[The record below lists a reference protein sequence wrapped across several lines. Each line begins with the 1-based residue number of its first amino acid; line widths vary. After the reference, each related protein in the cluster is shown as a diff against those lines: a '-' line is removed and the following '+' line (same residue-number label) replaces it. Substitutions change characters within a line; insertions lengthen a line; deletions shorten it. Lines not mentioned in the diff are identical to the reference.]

1 MKVHVLIF
9 CLFEVY
15 FSFGQQNLQK
25 DFKPLKSTGILPE
38 IFTNDIKETIKT
50 DLNDLGIEDKDK
62 KIKST
67 YYTAVNY
74 EIEKQVKSG
83 NTLINDEVTVYIN
96 EIVDIILKN
105 QPELR
110 KKIKVYTSKSPV
122 VNAFCYDKGYLFV
135 NSALVAHAKS
145 EAELAYVLCHEI
157 SHYTKQHN
165 ISDYVHTQKMEKSV
179 EGKNNKD
186 LFLERCQY
194 SKAQESEADIEGFNL
209 LGQTNYD
216 LNDAA
221 NTFDF
226 LQYSHLPFELVEFKK
241 TFLESEKFKIPDYY
255 LLKEVAPIK
264 DNSNEDDS
272 EHTHPNT
279 TKRKKVIQ
287 ELIAQKENSGR
298 VKFELGEKKFKY
310 IRDLARF
317 ELCRLLLVNRDYTG
331 AFYSSYVLA
340 QQYPENLFLIQTMSK
355 SLYAMSLYRASY
367 LRYNKDS
374 YLDGPIHY
382 LEVESYPQQ
391 FYYLTNK
398 MPDNEWNLMT
408 LNYVYRSKKKFNND
422 YVLTVVSDSLF
433 NLIRYANCDLEG
445 FSKLGI
451 VNVNANKDTT
461 RYYKKIFADLFE
473 NDKEFCQK
481 FPKTV
486 GQEILIPY
494 TPKSYNVNKFSKK
507 LRTIDSISIVMSL
520 EPFYIIYN
528 ENDNQIDYMES
539 DNRQKELVE
548 YIKTCAA
555 KKNFKLIVLDPGLI
569 NSSEVDKMNDFS
581 VVNDWLNERSDGSD
595 NEKSRVPVFS
605 VDEIIDVTKKY
616 GTSHVLKTGFVI
628 LKQKRYNGYVFYTV
642 IYDFKQ
648 NKEVYVQQEFFRG
661 IPSKNEAENKI
672 CNLFHEL
679 KTGVRILENPKS
691 KK

>member
-1 MKVHVLIF
+1 MKIF
-9 CLFEVY
+9 AFFFLLFFWC
-15 FSFGQQNLQK
+15 FSFGQQNLQI
-25 DFKPLKSTGILPE
+25 DFKPLKSKGTLPE

-50 DLNDLGIEDKDK
+50 DLNDLSVDDKDK
-62 KIKST
+62 KIKSS

-83 NTLINDEVTVYIN
+83 NTLINDEITVYIN
-96 EIVDIILKN
+96 EIVDIILKK

-110 KKIKVYTSKSPV
+110 KKIKVYTSKSTV

-135 NSALVAHAKS
+135 NSALIAHTKS
-145 EAELAYVLCHEI
+145 EAELAFVLCHEI

-194 SKAQESEADIEGFNL
+194 SKTQESEADIEGFKL
-209 LGQTNYD
+209 FEETNY
-216 LNDAA
+216 NFTDAV
-221 NTFDF
+221 NVFEF
-226 LQYSHLPFELVEFKK
+226 LQYSHLPFELIEFKK
-241 TFLESEKFKIPDYY
+241 SFFESDKFKIPDYY
-255 LLKEVAPIK
+255 FLKEFAPIRN
-264 DNSNEDDS
+264 NSNEDDT

-279 TKRKKVIQ
+279 AKRKKAI
-287 ELIAQKENSGR
+287 EDLIAQKQNVGK
-298 VKFELGEKKFKY
+298 VKFELGENKFKY

-317 ELCRLLLVNRDYTG
+317 ELCRLFLVNRDYG
-331 AFYSSYVLA
+331 AAAYSAYILA
-340 QQYPENLFLIQTMSK
+340 QQYPDNLFLVQTISK

-391 FYYLTNK
+391 FYHLINK
-398 MPDNEWNLMT
+398 MPDNEWNLMA
-408 LNYVYRSKKKFNND
+408 LNYVYRSKKKFNNNQ
-422 YVLTVVSDSLF
+422 VLSTISDSLF
-433 NLIRYANCDLEG
+433 NLMTYTNCDLDG
-445 FSKLGI
+445 FLRLGI
-451 VNVNANKDTT
+451 TNVNSNKDTT
-461 RYYKKIFADLFE
+461 SYYKKIFADLFE
-473 NDKEFCQK
+473 SDKVFCEK
-481 FPKTV
+481 FPKIIGKDIV
-486 GQEILIPY
+486 IPY

-507 LRTIDSISIVMSL
+507 IRTIDSISIVMSL

-528 ENDNQIDYMES
+528 ENDNQINYMES
-539 DNRQKELVE
+539 DSRQLELIE
-548 YIKTCAA
+548 SIKNCAA
-555 KKNFKLIVLDPGLI
+555 KSKFKLIVLDPGLI

-581 VVNDWLNERSDGSD
+581 IVNDWLGERTDGSD
-595 NEKSRVPVFS
+595 NEKNRVPVFS
-605 VDEIIDVTKKY
+605 VDNINSVTEKY

-628 LKQKRYNGYVFYTV
+628 LKQKRFNGYVFYTV

-661 IPSKNEAENKI
+661 VPSKSEAENKI
-672 CNLFHEL
+672 CNLFYEL
-679 KTGVRILENPKS
+679 KTGVRIIEANS